1 MKLKTQEKIRR
12 LELMTLIGIEGLS
25 IILNQYSS
33 MEQVQQLSEFL
44 INNRISLEELSYIIN
59 NLYFI
64 DYSTNFRTQRL
75 TEEYKRLKELYDAII
90 KNTCEFYQKLGIS
103 DSPIKVFAV
112 YVYMYRSGYFS
123 YDNYF
128 EYSTNLK
135 DFAALEGVDVIR
147 GSGVC
152 RSISS
157 MLKDIFKNLG
167 YESYNLSVKA
177 SKNSIIKLQ
186 KLSNISLQ
194 KNIKSRKFVKIV
206 DILTKN
212 IPVANHLITMVK
224 KDDKNYIFD
233 PTNDGFLYKGKY
245 NKILTFVDQNVY
257 MKNYFLESFFI
268 NILGVYHDGINILR
282 QRKQLNM
289 PTIDEEYYK
298 GEYLEALNLCV
309 LNEELFKKFYEENKT
324 SIDSI
329 YDISK
334 QQNGMI
340 RRLVPIIPNIKLKN
354 K

>member
-1 MKLKTQEKIRR
+1 MKLKEQEKIRR
-12 LELMTLIGIEGLS
+12 LELMSIISIEGLS
-25 IILNQYSS
+25 IFLNQYSNI
-33 MEQVQQLSEFL
+33 EQIQQFSEFL
-44 INNRISLEELSYIIN
+44 VANEISLQELSYIAN

-64 DYSTNFRTQRL
+64 DYITNFRTQRL
-75 TEEYKRLKELYDAII
+75 TEEYKKLRNLYGEVI

-103 DSPIKVFAV
+103 DSPIKIFAM

-123 YDNYF
+123 YNNYF
-128 EYSTNLK
+128 EYSTNMK
-135 DFAALEGVDVIR
+135 DFAGLQGVDVIL

-167 YESYNLSVKA
+167 YESYNLTIKA
-177 SKNSIIKLQ
+177 SKNSITKLQ
-186 KLSNISLQ
+186 NFSNIALK
-194 KNIKSRKFVKIV
+194 KNIKSKKFVKIV

-212 IPVANHLITMVK
+212 IPIANHAITMVK

-233 PTNDGFLYKGKY
+233 STNDGFLYKGK
-245 NKILTFVDQNVY
+245 NNRILTFADQNVY

-268 NILGVYHDGINILR
+268 NILGVYRDGINIFK

-289 PTIDEEYYK
+289 STVDEEYYK
-298 GEYLEALNLCV
+298 KEYLETLNLCI
-309 LNEELFKKFYEENKT
+309 LNEDLFKKFYDKNKT
-324 SIDSI
+324 LIDNI

-334 QQNGMI
+334 QQNGMV
-340 RRLVPIIPNIKLKN
+340 RRLVPIIPNIKLK